1 MPTDKKNKSVK
12 PGDPSEEKL
21 KTDEPLSERDEVKQ
35 AEERTRKA
43 QDKANKEQGIDG
55 K

>member
-1 MPTDKKNKSVK
+1 MPRQTKKTELK
-12 PGDPSEEKL
+12 PDNSSEEKL

-43 QDKANKEQGIDG
+43 QKKINPAEDKSSK
-55 K
+55 